1 MCGMPAIR
9 PGEILETLRDLFF
22 PAHCAGCAVAVKAGW
37 FCESC
42 TSRLRP
48 VPSPRCEICSQPYA
62 GTMDRFICVNCRGRA
77 FHFECAVAV
86 MHSRGVTRDLV
97 HRLKYGGEL
106 WLVEI
111 LGGFLERGFDD
122 PRLVDEVIDGIVP
135 VPLHRLRKREREF
148 NQAEILARDLARR
161 RNLPFLDALNRLR
174 YTVTQTHFDRRRRM
188 QNLRDAFELR
198 QNVSVQGK
206 HLLLVDDV
214 LTTGSTLDECARV
227 LLEAGAE
234 SVRALTVARG

>member
-1 MCGMPAIR
+1 MQGAR
-9 PGEILETLRDLFF
+9 AVLETLRDLFY
-22 PAHCAGCAVAVKAGW
+22 PLHCAGCRVALKKGW
-37 FCESC
+37 LCSDCQEAIK
-42 TSRLRP
+42 P
-48 VPSPRCEICSQPYA
+48 VSKPRCETCSQPFF
-62 GTMDRFICVNCRGRA
+62 GMMDQFVCVNCRGRA

-86 MHSRGVTRDLV
+86 MQSRGVLRELI

-106 WLVEI
+106 WLAQP
-111 LGGFLERGFDD
+111 LGDFLELGLSDERLEDEEFDA
-122 PRLVDEVIDGIVP
+122 IVP
-135 VPLHRLRKREREF
+135 VPLHSLRQREREF
-148 NQAEILARDLARR
+148 NQSEILCQELAGRKG
-161 RNLPFLDALNRLR
+161 LPVLDVLKRVR

-188 QNLRDAFELR
+188 QNLQDAFTMR
-198 QNVSVQGK
+198 QNADVQGK